1 MASSSSLASS
11 RSAYANGVRLDGVR
25 CRVAER
31 RGSARGRPNARAS
44 SDADGDGAG
53 DGDVSRDGTAQ
64 DDSASSA
71 SASASASVAKA
82 GDEQSEDGLKSE
94 TSGAR
99 SRAADEGVMSENA
112 GENAR
117 SASAKMISDEGDAV
131 TESSSGDEGPS
142 GTVRL
147 RRAGT
152 TPSSTSTTSGGTIR
166 KRVDPSR
173 GAVKRPGGFAREA
186 LYRARNEAAQA
197 LENIRMNQEEAKAN
211 AAAAAAASEANTSN
225 VGDSSIKQA
234 AGEAMALAKVTAD
247 ALKGARTGGPI
258 TMDEWT
264 MAMSTALSAVWR
276 ELWYRWSSRLKQAAK
291 WAFVASAVL
300 SAAFHYIVG
309 PAFISPR
316 LPMIGNAA
324 SSAIGRPV
332 RVGRCKR
339 LSFMGV
345 LGLGQF
351 VEIGPVVLGPSESE
365 KSIVEV
371 DTVKISYDIFRSIL
385 RRKLVTEVRLDGVT
399 ATLRQGANNSWFGYP
414 EDTSPLSSRPTIK
427 VATSSSGGVAAE
439 VRVVRIENGVA
450 ALHIVGDPEPRKLNN
465 LQGTA
470 VINHKG
476 RVDIDI
482 TTRPS
487 ARKTPPLE
495 RATTML
501 APEPVRHLRGSM
513 TPSERKSL
521 AVEESRGDNGGQLRV
536 FASLSPPQQRPSSIF
551 RSRVYPDLKVR
562 AQLNNMSA
570 AVLER
575 VIPSLPIDMHGGRLD
590 GEIRIS
596 CTSPSTW
603 TFPDFGGQIKGKNL
617 WFHFFDSTDDFADTA
632 VDLVFEGQRMYIH
645 GGEGHFGNVPLTLT
659 GDLDLNP
666 IGGEYRLSAQVS
678 PVEVHKLRETL
689 GVRPIPRPVAGS
701 VKGFLYCSGPL
712 EQPVF
717 TGRAETTVP
726 ADEDLN
732 IAKPGTEMAWSEDAI
747 KAAAHEGAVAAYD
760 RVPFKS
766 ANAVFSVD
774 VKKGAFSLHS
784 AEAQLVDGG
793 RLRGS
798 GRVSTKPTALFDPD
812 ALNIEGTAV
821 DIDFLRLAK
830 RLVPGDAPPWLDRV
844 CPSSPAIANAK
855 FTGALSAPVLDA
867 QWSVEEDEYKGS
879 VTMAREG
886 IITNVETP
894 VLDLKASIAT
904 TFQPLEVALKAVT
917 VEEAIAAGRPT
928 VTDAEADLMLNGAD
942 IAAWVGEDN
951 VETMGAPDRVRLR
964 IGGRTRVKGTF
975 KPAVATDGEDA
986 KDALPS
992 FTGDVQL
999 DNLRINK
1006 LEFAPKMNGKLNA
1019 SSSGLFLNAKNRA
1032 DEIFEASVEG
1042 EGKASMNIRRN
1053 NLKISAD
1060 IDDFAGNVEIAGLS
1074 IDDLEI
1080 ASLRGK
1086 VENAHAKIDL
1096 RERVGEGSVQ
1106 IKQPRLSGIGGEL
1119 LEADIQWSDRV
1130 VSLQRASLKQ
1140 VKSRYEADGEYCLPN
1155 AVWDAL
1161 PGSRAVPEAVEII
1174 SSEVV
1179 TEDIPEF
1186 VQPVIDIAPLTPE
1199 VVSEHEVVEKK
1210 WWQLSK
1216 PKIFEKIVNH
1226 ITKKP
1231 EGVFVSMDLAEVM
1244 DVPNVK
1250 ESPATAATNVD
1261 EPVAS
1266 ARADA
1271 DADVKEIEV
1280 DKEEPFIFKSHEEE
1294 ERTDLVEDADTKLE
1308 MRVDS
1313 KAEAKPKKSKNTF
1326 KKVLRQARNVV
1337 KQNRPAEKIVKQV
1350 TTLASL
1356 PHETEFDSSVSGAWR
1371 FRLAVPRADI
1381 EEMLPALRIVTDI
1394 RKGDT
1399 PEEYGRAKTAFLK
1412 GVEDTGYAIVDLAR
1426 QVSDVTIPSPKVKAE
1441 AASEL
1446 EEVTEKNVEATANAL
1461 PGLQDL
1467 RGEWHGMIQ
1476 ATGGGDDAEFESPQ
1490 PAEAVLF
1497 DIAGADWQWGPYS
1510 VEHVEAQGAA
1520 NASDGLKLKR
1530 LELRSDAASLS
1541 VMGAI
1546 GGESQDATFALRD
1559 LPAPLAGKL
1568 IGPLLP
1574 DKSLSDF
1581 PTIGGDLL
1589 IQGHLGGSVAK
1600 PEGEV
1605 MMRLR
1610 EGRIGAVKLKSAE
1623 ARAELNDSRRAEF
1636 EAEASPAEGTGLVRI
1651 AGTIPLP
1658 EAEDQS
1664 LAVDWRVREQGMTLL
1679 TAFVPEVA
1687 EWQSGA
1693 AEMSLHVRGTP
1704 AAPVYDGVLEVRKAR
1719 INSPLLSR
1727 PIYPA
1732 NATVRIQRNT
1742 LYADDVEARSGK
1754 GIVRIK
1760 GAMPVLKPRRS
1771 GSGETWEGLVAR
1783 ADTAG
1788 GVKMTINGLDL
1799 RARNIY
1805 NGQLNANM
1813 VAKGTLTAP
1822 ELSGEL
1828 RFSRG
1833 TAFVQQQQTSPDEA
1847 PSQQAKSGTLST
1859 KQDSRGVLAGILE
1872 RAARA
1877 NDPRH
1882 GEGAAPENELMTEK
1896 NLEKLQNLRLQGL
1909 KLVVGPEMSV
1919 VYPFVLNFGVAGE
1932 LTIDGYVDAGHL
1944 KPNGT
1949 LQFER
1954 GDVNLVATQ
1963 IRLDRDHPNK
1973 IVFTPDQGLDPYVDV
1988 SFLGSDIRALIQGP
2002 ASRWTDNLI
2011 LTSSAQATPGEGD
2024 ATLSP
2029 SEAARIFEGQLV
2041 ESLLEQDG
2049 KIAFSNLASTTLNSL
2064 MPKIEAG
2071 GNVGKARW
2079 RLTAAP
2085 SLPGLLSLDPGM
2097 DPFSNTSQF
2106 TLGSEAEISF
2116 GDSLTATLSR
2126 NLDADEMRTQLS
2138 LMYKL
2143 TSKLRLQLKSL
2154 SASATR
2160 VLFEFSTKD

>member
-1 MASSSSLASS
+1 MATSFMETSTTTTNDVARRTWTRRTGVGRRRGRRASARARRFDEGKRAIPNANADEREVAVDRGIDGAYEVAKARGEEDERAMESTSRGSDEGEAKAKEEEERGRGADANDVGESS
-11 RSAYANGVRLDGVR
+11 RSA
-25 CRVAER
+25 
-31 RGSARGRPNARAS
+31 
-44 SDADGDGAG
+44 
-53 DGDVSRDGTAQ
+53 
-64 DDSASSA
+64 
-71 SASASASVAKA
+71 
-82 GDEQSEDGLKSE
+82 
-94 TSGAR
+94 
-99 SRAADEGVMSENA
+99 
-112 GENAR
+112 
-117 SASAKMISDEGDAV
+117 SASAKMIVDEGEAV
-131 TESSSGDEGPS
+131 VEASSSERGPD
-142 GTVRL
+142 GTVRM

-152 TPSSTSTTSGGTIR
+152 TTPAGPGGTVR

-173 GAVKRPGGFAREA
+173 GAMKRPGGFAREA

-197 LENIRMNQEEAKAN
+197 LENIRNSQGEAR
-211 AAAAAAASEANTSN
+211 AASGGSTSTTN
-225 VGDSSIKQA
+225 DSSVSQA
-234 AGEAMALAKVTAD
+234 AGDAMALAKVTAD
-247 ALKGARTGGPI
+247 AIKGVRTGGPI

-276 ELWYRWSSRLKQAAK
+276 ELWYRWSSRLKQLAK
-291 WAFVASAVL
+291 WALIASAVL

-309 PAFISPR
+309 PAVISPR

-324 SSAIGRPV
+324 SAAIGRPV

-351 VEIGPVVLGPSESE
+351 VEVGPVVLGPSDSE

-399 ATLRQGANNSWFGYP
+399 ATLRQGPNNSWFGYP

-427 VATSSSGGVAAE
+427 IASSTSGGVAAE
-439 VRVVRIENGVA
+439 VRVVRVENGVA
-450 ALHIVGDPEPRKLNN
+450 ALHLVGDPEPRKLNN

-476 RVDIDI
+476 RVDIDLTARP
-482 TTRPS
+482 TT
-487 ARKTPPLE
+487 RKTPPLE
-495 RATTML
+495 RRTTML
-501 APEPVRHLRGSM
+501 TPEPVRHLRNTM
-513 TPSERKSL
+513 TASERKSL
-521 AVEESRGDNGGQLRV
+521 AVEEARGDNGGHLRV
-536 FASLSPPQQRPSSIF
+536 FASLSPPQQRPVTLF

-562 AQLNNMSA
+562 VQLNNMSG

-596 CTSPSTW
+596 CTSPSSW
-603 TFPDFGGQIKGKNL
+603 AFPDFAGQIKGKNL

-645 GGEGHFGNVPLTLT
+645 GGEGHFGHVPLTLT

-666 IGGEYRLSAQVS
+666 LGGEYRLSAQVS

-712 EQPVF
+712 EKPVF
-717 TGRAETTVP
+717 TGRAETTTP
-726 ADEDLN
+726 TEDDLN
-732 IAKPGTEMAWSEDAI
+732 IATPGTEMAWSEDAI
-747 KAAAHEGAVAAYD
+747 KAAAHQGAVAAFD

-766 ANAVFSVD
+766 ANAVFSMD
-774 VKKGAFSLHS
+774 IKKGAFSLHS
-784 AEAQLVDGG
+784 AEATLVDGG

-798 GRVSTKPTALFDPD
+798 GRVSTKPTALFDPN
-812 ALNIEGTAV
+812 ALNVEGTAV
-821 DIDFLRLAK
+821 DIDLLRLAK
-830 RLVPGDAPPWLDRV
+830 RLVPGEAPPWLDRV
-844 CPSSPAIANAK
+844 CPTSPAIANAT

-867 QWSVEEDEYKGS
+867 QWSVEADEYKGS
-879 VTMAREG
+879 VNMAREG
-886 IITNVETP
+886 IITNIETP
-894 VLDLKASIAT
+894 VLDLKASVAT
-904 TFQPLEVALKAVT
+904 TFQPLEVALQART
-917 VEEAIAAGRPT
+917 VEEAIAAGKPT
-928 VTDAEADLMLNGAD
+928 VTDADADLMLNGAD
-942 IAAWVGEDN
+942 IAAWLGEDN
-951 VETMGAPDRVRLR
+951 LDAMGAPDRVRLR
-964 IGGRTRVKGTF
+964 LGGRTRVKGKF
-975 KPAVATDGEDA
+975 APAAAKDGAVA

-992 FTGDVQL
+992 FSGDVQL
-999 DNLRINK
+999 DNLRVNK

-1019 SSSGLFLNAKNRA
+1019 SSSGLFLSAKNRA
-1032 DEIFEASVEG
+1032 DEVFEASVEA
-1042 EGKASMNIRRN
+1042 EGKAAVNIRRN

-1060 IDDFAGNVEIAGLS
+1060 VDDFAGSVDIAGLS

-1086 VENAHAKIDL
+1086 LENASAKIDL
-1096 RERVGEGSVQ
+1096 RERVGDGSVQ

-1119 LEADIQWSDRV
+1119 FEADVQWNDRV

-1140 VKSRYEADGEYCLPN
+1140 TKSRYEADGEYCLPHE
-1155 AVWDAL
+1155 VWDAL
-1161 PGSRAVPEAVEII
+1161 PSSRTIAEDVEILPDMNVNVETVAEI
-1174 SSEVV
+1174 IKPVIEVNPV
-1179 TEDIPEF
+1179 IL
-1186 VQPVIDIAPLTPE
+1186 VQPPVQE
-1199 VVSEHEVVEKK
+1199 VAEKK
-1210 WWQLSK
+1210 WWQVSK
-1216 PKIFEKIVNH
+1216 PKILEQIANH
-1226 ITKKP
+1226 VTKKP
-1231 EGVFVSMDLAEVM
+1231 EGVFVTLDSAEVTDSKLDKKHAVDSIIDSGKVDAIDKISAN
-1244 DVPNVK
+1244 DVAK
-1250 ESPATAATNVD
+1250 SEDS
-1261 EPVAS
+1261 S
-1266 ARADA
+1266 ANT
-1271 DADVKEIEV
+1271 
-1280 DKEEPFIFKSHEEE
+1280 PFIFKDHDKDDIVE
-1294 ERTDLVEDADTKLE
+1294 LVDADAKMDVQLTNE
-1308 MRVDS
+1308 DV
-1313 KAEAKPKKSKNTF
+1313 KPKRSNTF
-1326 KKVLRQARNVV
+1326 TKVLRQARNVV
-1337 KQNRPAEKIVKQV
+1337 KQNRPAEKTVEQL

-1356 PHETEFDSSVSGAWR
+1356 PPHETDFDSSVSGAWR

-1399 PEEYGRAKTAFLK
+1399 PEEYGRAKAAFLK
-1412 GVEDTGYAIVDLAR
+1412 SVEDTGYAIVDLAK
-1426 QVSDVTIPSPKVKAE
+1426 QVSDITVAPSKVKSDTVSEVESSAE
-1441 AASEL
+1441 KVPMA
-1446 EEVTEKNVEATANAL
+1446 TTNVL

-1476 ATGGGDDAEFESPQ
+1476 ATGGGDATEFASPQ
-1490 PAEAVLF
+1490 TTEAVLF
-1497 DIAGADWQWGPYS
+1497 DIAGADWQWGPYR
-1510 VEHVEAQGAA
+1510 VEQVEAQGAA

-1541 VMGAI
+1541 VTGSI
-1546 GGESQDATFALRD
+1546 GGKSQDATFSIRD
-1559 LPAPLAGKL
+1559 LPAPLVGTF

-1574 DKSLSDF
+1574 DKSLSDL
-1581 PTIGGDLL
+1581 PPIGGDLL
-1589 IQGHLGGSVAK
+1589 IQGHLGGSAAI

-1610 EGRIGAVKLKSAE
+1610 EGKIGSVKLKSAE
-1623 ARAELNDSRRAEF
+1623 ARAELNDSRRTEF
-1636 EAEASPAEGTGLVRI
+1636 EAEAIPAEGSGLVRI
-1651 AGTIPLP
+1651 AGTVPLP

-1664 LAVDWRVREQGMTLL
+1664 VAVDWRVREQGMTLL
-1679 TAFVPEVA
+1679 TAFIPEVA
-1687 EWQSGA
+1687 EWQSGSA
-1693 AEMSLHVRGTP
+1693 DMSLHVRGTP
-1704 AAPVYDGVLEVRKAR
+1704 AAPVYDGVMEIRKAR

-1760 GAMPVLKPRRS
+1760 GAMPVLKPKRS

-1788 GVKMTINGLDL
+1788 GVKLTINGLDL

-1833 TAFVQQQQTSPDEA
+1833 TAFVQQQQSNPEEA
-1847 PSQQAKSGTLST
+1847 TSQQAKSGTLST
-1859 KQDSRGVLAGILE
+1859 KKDSRGVLAGILE

-1882 GEGAAPENELMTEK
+1882 GEGAAQENEMNELMTEK
-1896 NLEKLQNLRLQGL
+1896 NLEKLQNLRLRGL

-1932 LTIDGYVDAGHL
+1932 LTIDGYVDAGQL
-1944 KPNGT
+1944 KPSGT

-1973 IVFTPDQGLDPYVDV
+1973 IVFSPEQGLDPYVDV